1 MITTEQFNELYS
13 KFHKTY
19 KVTKKNLSSV
29 NKLSLQLIEP
39 IESII
44 TEVGATECR
53 EGCTHC
59 CNLRVVAFPHE
70 IISIYL
76 FLKNTL
82 SKGDLREIKEK
93 ILTQYSII
101 EPLTKDEHFTT
112 NVECPLLINNKCSV
126 YPVRPISCAGYH
138 SLSEAVCIDSNNN
151 PEIVG
156 AEDGGIPQIETIQE
170 ELSVQHAV
178 ATQVIER
185 NKDDVEQYELIMA
198 LYNVFKKPALIQK
211 WKSGRKLLK

>member
-1 MITTEQFNELYS
+1 MITTEEFNELCNE
-13 KFHKTY
+13 FHKKY
-19 KVTKKNLSSV
+19 KVAKKNLTTVDRLSSY
-29 NKLSLQLIEP
+29 LIEP

-44 TEVGATECR
+44 AEVGDTECR

-76 FLKNTL
+76 YLNNNV
-82 SKGDLREIKEK
+82 SKENLREIKEK
-93 ILTQYSII
+93 ISTQYSLI
-101 EPLTKDEHFTT
+101 EPLTIDEHFTT
-112 NVECPLLINNKCSV
+112 NIECPLLINNRCSV

-138 SLSEAVCIDSNNN
+138 SLSEAACRHSNDN

-156 AEDGGIPQIETIQE
+156 AEDGGIPQVEIIQE

-178 ATQVIER
+178 ATQVIENNR
-185 NKDDVEQYELIMA
+185 DDVEQYELIMA
-198 LYNVFKKPALIQK
+198 LNNVFKKPAIIQRL
-211 WKSGRKLLK
+211 KSGRKLLK